1 MNAKSALGALMR
13 KQCISMDGTRKTT
26 EMILFTLGVEG
37 RARVCQL
44 STGIAEKGI
53 ADRRAE
59 V

>member
-1 MNAKSALGALMR
+1 MR